1 MMRVMLRA
9 VYLSHALL
17 LIAALSQVASAQT
30 EDTAVFR
37 VLSRPSVYKAEEL
50 TGILEKQLAILDE
63 LLAAGANLE
72 ASDQAGRTLLLE
84 AARMNYD
91 DGSPALLLKALI
103 ERGADVWARD
113 GEGHTAIMLAVLN
126 THPKVN
132 VETLPLL
139 LAAGCDV
146 NARDKAGKTAM
157 DYARQRA
164 DTYGEQE
171 WRASLGLL
179 ASAGATTEASE
190 PGGAMKSPK

>member
-1 MMRVMLRA
+1 MRVILRA
-9 VYLSHALL
+9 VYLSPALL
-17 LIAALSQVASAQT
+17 LIAALSQAASAQT

-50 TGILEKQLAILDE
+50 PGILAKQLAILDE
-63 LLAAGANLE
+63 VLAAGANLE

-84 AARMNYD
+84 VARMNYD
-91 DGSPALLLKALI
+91 DGSPAVLLKALI
-103 ERGADVWARD
+103 ERGASVSASDS
-113 GEGHTAIMLAVLN
+113 EGRTAIHLAVLN

-139 LAAGCDV
+139 LAAGVDV
-146 NARDKAGKTAM
+146 NARDNSGKTVM
-157 DYARQRA
+157 EYARRMA

-171 WRASLGLL
+171 WRASLSLL
-179 ASAGATTEASE
+179 ASAGAMAESSE